1 MTNTILVFMVNL
13 SLSKEELD
21 VVYYALKRFSV
32 SKRETA
38 ETFQKAA
45 KVTNFAS
52 PKFIESQ
59 LKESAIAEKLC
70 DDFINLM
77 LDMLKH

>member
-1 MTNTILVFMVNL
+1 MVNL

-21 VVYYALKRFSV
+21 VVYYALKSYSIDSRQS
-32 SKRETA
+32 A

-45 KVTNFAS
+45 ETTGFEN
-52 PKFIESQ
+52 PKFVASK
-59 LKESAIAEKLC
+59 LKESAIANKLC
-70 DDFINLM
+70 NDCINLM